1 MINVRSRLRGWT
13 YTAILLLEGRSL
25 ALAAQGLDLW
35 RTSEWGLAGE
45 RCGTGWTHGM
55 LRSTSALLRPGTQP
69 IGLKSFNYYPFPRP
83 FTPQCGKTCRPTL
96 PIRTSAD
103 GRHTHIYNTR
113 LDSCSCREHVHAR
126 VCSALTY
133 SFHQCP
139 GVMPGFIRGMAKLVQ
154 LAA

>member
-1 MINVRSRLRGWT
+1 MSSLICDLWLTHKLVMFVGLTDFLECSFSCHDQRSVAAAGLDLYGDPASR
-13 YTAILLLEGRSL
+13 GRSL

-96 PIRTSAD
+96 PIGTLAE
-103 GRHTHIYNTR
+103 GRHTHTQ
-113 LDSCSCREHVHAR
+113 H
-126 VCSALTY
+126 T
-133 SFHQCP
+133 P
-139 GVMPGFIRGMAKLVQ
+139 
-154 LAA
+154 